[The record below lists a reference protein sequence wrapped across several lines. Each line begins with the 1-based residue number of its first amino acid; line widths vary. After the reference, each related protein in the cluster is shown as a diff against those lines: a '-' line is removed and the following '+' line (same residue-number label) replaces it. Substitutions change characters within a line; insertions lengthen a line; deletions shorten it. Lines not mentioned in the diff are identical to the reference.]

1 MARTRTTLTRAII
14 LLALAAVFFIT
25 LDLSGSS
32 STTSIRRAFST
43 IFAPVEGVARVV
55 TRPVSNAWKA
65 IRNYDDVI
73 DENDRLKEQVALQEG
88 AAVAAAASV
97 RLSQELL
104 ALNGLPT
111 LAGINSVTAQV
122 IGDTPT
128 NFSQTVEIN
137 QGANSGIKVGMPVLN
152 AAGLIGKVT
161 EVFADRALVMLI
173 SDPDYALSVK
183 VVTKSSRTPVTLP
196 PLPTEDAPT
205 VDSVLETTDTSST
218 SSTSSTTTTILGFTP
233 GTTTIPPE
241 VVAGAGGGSN
251 ITVPVASQ
259 LAVRETG
266 ILEGRGPG
274 TRPIV
279 RFLDASTRGSA
290 IEVGAPI
297 VSAGG
302 SRSLAPPD
310 IVIGVVS
317 RVVERLGTAGPV
329 LEIDLVADLSSLS
342 FLRVLLYQPITETGK

>member
-1 MARTRTTLTRAII
+1 VAQNKTNLTRAVIV
-14 LLALAAVFFIT
+14 LALASVFFIT
-25 LDLSGSS
+25 LDVSDS
-32 STTSIRRAFST
+32 STTSRVRQVFDT
-43 IFAPVEGVARVV
+43 IFYPVENVSRVI
-55 TRPVSNAWKA
+55 TRPVSSAWKSF
-65 IRNYDDVI
+65 RNYDDVVA
-73 DENDRLKEQVALQEG
+73 ENDRLKEQIALQEG

-122 IGDTPT
+122 IGETPT
-128 NFSQTVEIN
+128 NFSQTIEIN
-137 QGANSGIKVGMPVLN
+137 QGSDSGIKVGMPVLN

-161 EVFADRALVMLI
+161 EVFNNRALVMLI

-183 VVTKSSRTPVTLP
+183 VVTKSNRTPVTLP
-196 PLPTEDAPT
+196 PLITEDAPT
-205 VDSVLETTDTSST
+205 VDTVLDTTDTSTT
-218 SSTSSTTTTILGFTP
+218 SSTSTTTTTILGFTP
-233 GTTTIPPE
+233 SATTVPAD
-241 VVAGAGGGSN
+241 VVASAGSN
-251 ITVPVASQ
+251 ITIPLLSQ

-279 RFLDASTRGSA
+279 RFLDATTRAGA

-310 IVIGVVS
+310 VVIGVVS
-317 RVVERLGTAGPV
+317 RVVERLGTAGPL
-329 LEIDLVADLSSLS
+329 LEIELVADLSNLS
-342 FLRVLLYQPITETGK
+342 FLRVLLYQPITESGR

>member
-25 LDLSGSS
+25 LDLSGSG
-32 STTSIRRAFST
+32 STSNIRRAFDT

-65 IRNYDDVI
+65 IRNYDEVV

-205 VDSVLETTDTSST
+205 VDSVLETTATSST

-251 ITVPVASQ
+251 ITVPIASQ

-279 RFLDASTRGSA
+279 RFLDASTRASA

-317 RVVERLGTAGPV
+317 RVVERLGTSGPV

>member
-1 MARTRTTLTRAII
+1 MARSRTNLTRAIL
-14 LLALAAVFFIT
+14 LLALTAVFLIT
-25 LDLSGSS
+25 LDLADSN
-32 STTSIRRAFST
+32 STSRVRRVFDTVFS
-43 IFAPVEGVARVV
+43 PLEGVTRVV
-55 TRPVSNAWKA
+55 TRPVSNAWNA
-65 IRNYDDVI
+65 VRDYDEVVE
-73 DENDRLKEQVALQEG
+73 ENDRLREQIALQEG

-122 IGDTPT
+122 IGETPT

-137 QGANSGIKVGMPVLN
+137 QGADSGIKVGMPVLN

-196 PLPTEDAPT
+196 PLRTEDAPT
-205 VDSVLETTDTSST
+205 VDSVLDTTDTSST

-233 GTTTIPPE
+233 GTTTIPAE
-241 VVAGAGGGSN
+241 VVAGAATN
-251 ITVPVASQ
+251 ITVPIASQ

-279 RFLDASTRGSA
+279 RFLDASTRASA

-297 VSAGG
+297 VTAGG

-342 FLRVLLYQPITETGK
+342 FLRVLLYQPITESGR

>member
-1 MARTRTTLTRAII
+1 MARARTNLIRAI
-14 LLALAAVFFIT
+14 LLLGLASIFFIT
-25 LDLSGSS
+25 LDVSGSGA
-32 STTSIRRAFST
+32 TSRVRQVFYT
-43 IFAPVEGVARVV
+43 VFAPVEGVARVV
-55 TRPVSNAWKA
+55 TRPLSNAWHA
-65 IRNYDDVI
+65 FRNYEDVVT
-73 DENDRLKEQVALQEG
+73 ENDRLREQLALQEG
-88 AAVAAAASV
+88 STVAAAASV

-122 IGDTPT
+122 IGETPT

-137 QGANSGIKVGMPVLN
+137 QGSGSGIKVGMPVLN

-161 EVFADRALVMLI
+161 EVFANRSLVMLI
-173 SDPDYALSVK
+173 SDPDYALSIK
-183 VVTKSSRTPVTLP
+183 VVTTSNRTPVTLP
-196 PLPTEDAPT
+196 PLANEDVPT
-205 VDSVLETTDTSST
+205 VDSVLRTNETSST
-218 SSTSSTTTTILGFTP
+218 SSTSTTTTTILGFTP
-233 GTTTIPPE
+233 VATTLPVE
-241 VVAGAGGGSN
+241 VAAGAASN
-251 ITVPVASQ
+251 LTVPVASQ

-274 TRPIV
+274 RRPVV
-279 RFLDASTRGSA
+279 RFLDATTRASA

-317 RVVERLGTAGPV
+317 RVVERLGTAGPI
-329 LEIDLVADLSSLS
+329 LEVDLVADLTSLS
-342 FLRVLLYQPITETGK
+342 FLRVLLYQPITEAAR

>member
-1 MARTRTTLTRAII
+1 MARTRTSLTRAII
-14 LLALAAVFFIT
+14 VLSLAAVFFIT
-25 LDLSGSS
+25 LDLSGSETS
-32 STTSIRRAFST
+32 SRVRRVFGFVFS
-43 IFAPVEGVARVV
+43 PVEGAVRVV
-55 TRPVSNAWKA
+55 TRPLSGAWQSF
-65 IRNYDDVI
+65 RQYDSVVA
-73 DENDRLKEQVALQEG
+73 ENDRLREQVAQQEG
-88 AAVAAAASV
+88 AAVAAAAAV

-137 QGANSGIKVGMPVLN
+137 QGSNSGIKVGMPVLN

-196 PLPTEDAPT
+196 PLLTEDAPT
-205 VDSVLETTDTSST
+205 VDSVLDPVSTTSST
-218 SSTSSTTTTILGFTP
+218 STTTTTTTILGFTP
-233 GTTTIPPE
+233 TVTTIPPE
-241 VVAGAGGGSN
+241 IIAESGSN
-251 ITVPVASQ
+251 ITVPIASQ

-274 TRPIV
+274 SRPIV
-279 RFLDASTRGSA
+279 RFLDASTRASS
-290 IEVGAPI
+290 IEVGSPI

-310 IVIGVVS
+310 VVIGVVS
-317 RVVERLGTAGPV
+317 RVIERLGTAGPV
-329 LEIDLVADLSSLS
+329 LEVELVADLSNLS
-342 FLRVLLYQPITETGK
+342 FLRVLLYQPITETGR

>member
-1 MARTRTTLTRAII
+1 VARTRTTLTRAII

-32 STTSIRRAFST
+32 STSNLRRAFDT

-65 IRNYDDVI
+65 IRDYDDVI

-205 VDSVLETTDTSST
+205 VDSVIETTDTSST

-279 RFLDASTRGSA
+279 RFLDASTRASA

>member
-32 STTSIRRAFST
+32 STSNLRRAFDT

-65 IRNYDDVI
+65 IRDYDDVI

-205 VDSVLETTDTSST
+205 VDSVIETKDTSST

-279 RFLDASTRGSA
+279 RFLDASTRASA

-302 SRSLAPPD
+302 SRSLAPTD

>member
-1 MARTRTTLTRAII
+1 MAKNKTNLTRTIA
-14 LLALAAVFFIT
+14 LLALASVFFIT
-25 LDLSGSS
+25 LDLSDSAV
-32 STTSIRRAFST
+32 TSRMRRVFGTVFSP
-43 IFAPVEGVARVV
+43 IENVSRVV
-55 TRPVSNAWKA
+55 TRPLSGAWKA
-65 IRNYDDVI
+65 FREYDDVV
-73 DENDRLKEQVALQEG
+73 DENDRLREEVALQEG

-97 RLSQELL
+97 RLAQELL

-122 IGDTPT
+122 IGETPT
-128 NFSQTVEIN
+128 NYSQIVEIN
-137 QGANSGIKVGMPVLN
+137 QGSSAGIKVGMPVLN

-161 EVFADRALVMLI
+161 EVFGDRALVMLI

-183 VVTKSSRTPVTLP
+183 VVTKSSRTPVSLP

-205 VDSVLETTDTSST
+205 VDSVLETNDTSST
-218 SSTSSTTTTILGFTP
+218 SSSTSTTTTIFGFTP
-233 GTTTIPPE
+233 SATTVPAD
-241 VVAGAGGGSN
+241 VVAGAGSKIN
-251 ITVPVASQ
+251 VPLAGQ

-279 RFLDASTRGSA
+279 RFLDATTRAAA
-290 IEVGAPI
+290 IEVGAPV

-310 IVIGVVS
+310 VVIGVVS
-317 RVVERLGTAGPV
+317 RVIERLGTAGPI
-329 LEIDLVADLSSLS
+329 LEIDLVADLSNLS
-342 FLRVLLYQPITETGK
+342 FLRVLLYQPITEAGR

>member
-1 MARTRTTLTRAII
+1 VARARTNLIRAI
-14 LLALAAVFFIT
+14 LLLGLASIFFIT
-25 LDLSGSS
+25 LDVSGSGA
-32 STTSIRRAFST
+32 TSRVRQVFYT
-43 IFAPVEGVARVV
+43 VFAPVEGVARVV
-55 TRPVSNAWKA
+55 TRPLSNAWHA
-65 IRNYDDVI
+65 FRNYEDVVT
-73 DENDRLKEQVALQEG
+73 ENDRLREQLALQEG
-88 AAVAAAASV
+88 STVAAAASV

-122 IGDTPT
+122 IGETPT

-137 QGANSGIKVGMPVLN
+137 QGSGSGIKVGMPVLN

-161 EVFADRALVMLI
+161 EVFANRSLVMLI
-173 SDPDYALSVK
+173 SDPDYALSIK
-183 VVTKSSRTPVTLP
+183 VVTTSNRTPVTLP
-196 PLPTEDAPT
+196 PLANEDVPT
-205 VDSVLETTDTSST
+205 VDSVLRTNETSST
-218 SSTSSTTTTILGFTP
+218 SSTSTTTTTILGFTP
-233 GTTTIPPE
+233 VATTLPVE
-241 VVAGAGGGSN
+241 VAAGAASN
-251 ITVPVASQ
+251 LTVPVASQ

-274 TRPIV
+274 RRPVV
-279 RFLDASTRGSA
+279 RFLDATTRASA

-317 RVVERLGTAGPV
+317 RVVERLGTAGPI
-329 LEIDLVADLSSLS
+329 LEVDLVADLTSLS
-342 FLRVLLYQPITETGK
+342 FLRVLLYQPITEAAR

>member
-1 MARTRTTLTRAII
+1 MAQNKTSLRRAIV
-14 LLALAAVFFIT
+14 LLALASVFFIT
-25 LDLSGSS
+25 LDLSDSS
-32 STTSIRRAFST
+32 STSQIRRVFST
-43 IFAPVEGVARVV
+43 VFSPIENVSRVV
-55 TRPVSNAWKA
+55 TRPLGGAWNAF
-65 IRNYDDVI
+65 REYDDVVA
-73 DENDRLKEQVALQEG
+73 ENNRLQEQVALQEG

-122 IGDTPT
+122 IGETPT

-137 QGANSGIKVGMPVLN
+137 QGSNSGVKVGMPVLN

-161 EVFADRALVMLI
+161 EVFADRSLVMLV

-183 VVTKSSRTPVTLP
+183 VVTMSSRTPITLP
-196 PLPTEDAPT
+196 PLETQDAPS
-205 VDSVLETTDTSST
+205 VDSVLDTADTTTST
-218 SSTSSTTTTILGFTP
+218 STTTTTTTILGFTP
-233 GTTTIPPE
+233 SATTVPAE
-241 VVAGAGGGSN
+241 VVAGGGSN
-251 ITVPVASQ
+251 ITVPLASQ

-274 TRPIV
+274 VRPIV
-279 RFLDASTRGSA
+279 RFLDASTRASA

-297 VSAGG
+297 VSSGG

-310 IVIGVVS
+310 VVIGVVS
-317 RVVERLGTAGPV
+317 RVVERLGTAGPI
-329 LEIDLVADLSSLS
+329 LEIDLVADLSNLS
-342 FLRVLLYQPITETGK
+342 FLRVLLYQPITESGL

>member
-32 STTSIRRAFST
+32 STSNLRRAFDT

-65 IRNYDDVI
+65 IRDYDDVI

-205 VDSVLETTDTSST
+205 VDSVIETKDTSST

-279 RFLDASTRGSA
+279 RFLDASTRASA

>member
-1 MARTRTTLTRAII
+1 MARSRTNLTRAIL
-14 LLALAAVFFIT
+14 LLALTAVFLIT
-25 LDLSGSS
+25 LDLADSN
-32 STTSIRRAFST
+32 STSRVRRVFDTVFS
-43 IFAPVEGVARVV
+43 PLEGVTRVV
-55 TRPVSNAWKA
+55 TRPVSNAWNA
-65 IRNYDDVI
+65 VRDYDEVVE
-73 DENDRLKEQVALQEG
+73 ENDRLREQIALQEG

-122 IGDTPT
+122 IGETPT

-137 QGANSGIKVGMPVLN
+137 QGADSGIKVGMPVLN

-196 PLPTEDAPT
+196 PLRTEDAPT
-205 VDSVLETTDTSST
+205 VDSVLDTTDTSST
-218 SSTSSTTTTILGFTP
+218 SSTSSTSTTILGFTP
-233 GTTTIPPE
+233 GTTTIPAE
-241 VVAGAGGGSN
+241 VVAGAATN
-251 ITVPVASQ
+251 ITVPIASQ

-279 RFLDASTRGSA
+279 RFLDASTRASA

-297 VSAGG
+297 VTAGG

-342 FLRVLLYQPITETGK
+342 FLRVLLYQPITESGR

>member
-32 STTSIRRAFST
+32 SKSNLRRAFDT

-65 IRNYDDVI
+65 IRDYDDVI

-205 VDSVLETTDTSST
+205 VDSVIETTDTSST

-279 RFLDASTRGSA
+279 RFLDASTRASA